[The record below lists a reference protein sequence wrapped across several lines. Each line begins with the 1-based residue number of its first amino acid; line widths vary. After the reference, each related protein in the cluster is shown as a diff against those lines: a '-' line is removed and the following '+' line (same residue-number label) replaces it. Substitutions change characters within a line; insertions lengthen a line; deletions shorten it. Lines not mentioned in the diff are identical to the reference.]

1 MSGVAV
7 LTLVHTAISLV
18 GIASG
23 LGVLALM
30 LEGRDII
37 TQLAVLAVFV
47 VLGLRASRRTRT
59 ATLSPRPAV

>member
-23 LGVLALM
+23 PGVLA
-30 LEGRDII
+30 
-37 TQLAVLAVFV
+37 A
-47 VLGLRASRRTRT
+47 